1 MISDLRYAL
10 RQLAKSPGSSVL
22 AVIALALGIGANS
35 AMFSIV
41 NTLFLRPLP
50 YPNAERLVQLTS
62 SLPERQLNNV
72 PFSWPRFLAVRDQ
85 QQVFSDQLPG
95 LAFRPSCYLAPSG
108 EVYVADSVAV
118 TYTKA
123 GPLVQVTWIAASP
136 LFARWATTP

>member
-10 RQLAKSPGSSVL
+10 RQVTKSPGSSIL

-50 YPNAERLVQLTS
+50 YPSAERLVQLTS

-85 QQVFSDQLPG
+85 QQVFSD
-95 LAFRPSCYLAPSG
+95 
-108 EVYVADSVAV
+108 VAV
-118 TYTKA
+118 TAFHPFTLS
-123 GPLVQVTWIAASP
+123 GPNDPAHAPSRVASAHYLSVLRLP
-136 LFARWATTP
+136 PPFRPG

>member
-10 RQLAKSPGSSVL
+10 RQLTKSPGSSVL

-50 YPNAERLVQLTS
+50 YPDAERLVQLTS

-72 PFSWPRFLAVRDQ
+72 PVSWPRFLAVRDQ
-85 QQVFSDQLPG
+85 QQVFSDVAG
-95 LAFRPSCYLAPSG
+95 AAFNPFTLRCRGDPAQGPVGAAPAHLPSG
-108 EVYVADSVAV
+108 LGAQ
-118 TYTKA
+118 
-123 GPLVQVTWIAASP
+123 PLSRP
-136 LFARWATTP
+136 C

>member
-10 RQLAKSPGSSVL
+10 RQVTKSPGSSIL

-50 YPNAERLVQLTS
+50 YPDAERLVQLTS

-85 QQVFSDQLPG
+85 QQVFSD
-95 LAFRPSCYLAPSG
+95 
-108 EVYVADSVAV
+108 VAV
-118 TYTKA
+118 
-123 GPLVQVTWIAASP
+123 AAFNQIGRASC
-136 LFARWATTP
+136 RERV

>member
-10 RQLAKSPGSSVL
+10 RQLTKSPGSSVL

-85 QQVFSDQLPG
+85 QQVFSD
-95 LAFRPSCYLAPSG
+95 
-108 EVYVADSVAV
+108 VAV
-118 TYTKA
+118 
-123 GPLVQVTWIAASP
+123 AAFNPFTLSGRDDP
-136 LFARWATTP
+136 E